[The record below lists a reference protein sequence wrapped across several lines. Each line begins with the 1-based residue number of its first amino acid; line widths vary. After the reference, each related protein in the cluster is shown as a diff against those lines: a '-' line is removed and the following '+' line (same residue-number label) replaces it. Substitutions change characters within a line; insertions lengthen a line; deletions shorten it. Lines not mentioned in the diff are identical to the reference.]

1 MVMKTDRRKT
11 TQDARGSLFWLFLVV
26 HCLIGSVAAAVE
38 LTDEERE
45 RDVTLHDGILVG
57 SSMPS
62 MTTLDSRSGSARV
75 IR

>member
-1 MVMKTDRRKT
+1 M
-11 TQDARGSLFWLFLVV
+11 SFFL
-26 HCLIGSVAAAVE
+26 HSVARDGSWFHYRSPSGTWHLFSKTGDRPCP

-62 MTTLDSRSGSARV
+62 MTTLRIAARSPRE
-75 IR
+75 